1 MIVRILSENQYRV
14 DDAHMATIT
23 RLDDELQE
31 AVHQADHAR
40 FHNLLNQLLVL
51 IRQNEEV
58 PADELVTSDLIVPAP
73 DMSLE
78 EAKKY
83 LEAAPS

>member
-14 DDAHMATIT
+14 DDAHMATIST
-23 RLDDELQE
+23 LDDELQE
-31 AVHQADHAR
+31 AIHTNDHAR
-40 FHNLLNQLLVL
+40 FHSVLNQVLAL
-51 IRQNEEV
+51 IRQNDEV
-58 PADELVTSDLIVPAP
+58 PAEELVTSDLIVPAP

-78 EAKKY
+78 EARKY

>member
-14 DDAHMATIT
+14 DDAHMAIIA
-23 RLDDELQE
+23 RLDDDLQE
-31 AVHQADHAR
+31 AIHQNDHAR
-40 FHNLLNQLLVL
+40 FHTVLNQILEL
-51 IRQNEEV
+51 IRQHEEV
-58 PADELVTSDLIVPAP
+58 PAEELVTSDLIVPAP

-83 LEAAPS
+83 LEATPS

>member
-14 DDAHMATIT
+14 DDVHMATIAK
-23 RLDDELQE
+23 LDDELQE
-31 AVHQADHAR
+31 AIHKDDHAR
-40 FHNLLNQLLVL
+40 FHNVLDQILAL
-51 IRQNEEV
+51 IRQHDEV
-58 PADELVTSDLIVPAP
+58 PADELVTSDLIVPAA

-78 EAKKY
+78 EARKY

>member
-14 DDAHMATIT
+14 DDAHMATIAK
-23 RLDDELQE
+23 LDDDLQE
-31 AVHQADHAR
+31 AIHKADHAH
-40 FHNLLNQLLVL
+40 FHTLLNQLLAL
-51 IRQNEEV
+51 IRQHEQV

-78 EAKKY
+78 EARKY

>member
-14 DDAHMATIT
+14 DDAHLATIT
-23 RLDDELQE
+23 RLDEDLQE
-31 AVHQADHAR
+31 AIHQDDHAR
-40 FHNLLNQLLVL
+40 FHSVLNQVLAL

-78 EAKKY
+78 EARKY
-83 LEAAPS
+83 LEATPS